1 MASRKK
7 STAAKLHTT
16 EDMAPQ
22 MTEIIEKEPVVIEEK
37 DILTENEVKDL
48 EPEEVVEVKAPIVE
62 IKPAKKAKKAEKA
75 EKVEEKTKNEPKYPI
90 GSIVFIS
97 KEADADL
104 NGFKLFPQY
113 KKYTYTVEA
122 YDEITGVYSL
132 RRLNLSLRLKEE
144 LILAPSERA
153 HDAISKKQF

>member
-7 STAAKLHTT
+7 STTAKLHTT

-22 MTEIIEKEPVVIEEK
+22 MSEIIEKEPVVIEEK

-62 IKPAKKAKKAEKA
+62 VKPTKKTKKA

-113 KKYTYTVEA
+113 KKCTYTVEA

>member
-7 STAAKLHTT
+7 STTAKLHTT

-37 DILTENEVKDL
+37 DVLTENEVKDL

-62 IKPAKKAKKAEKA
+62 IKPAKKTKKAEKT
-75 EKVEEKTKNEPKYPI
+75 EKVEPKYPI

-113 KKYTYTVEA
+113 KKCTYTVEA

>member
-7 STAAKLHTT
+7 STTEKLHTT
-16 EDMAPQ
+16 EDMALQ

-62 IKPAKKAKKAEKA
+62 IKPAKKTKKVEKA
-75 EKVEEKTKNEPKYPI
+75 EKTEKVGPKYPI

-113 KKYTYTVEA
+113 KKCTYTVEA

>member
-7 STAAKLHTT
+7 STTAKPHTT
-16 EDMAPQ
+16 EDFAPQ
-22 MTEIIEKEPVVIEEK
+22 MSEIIEKEPVVIEEK

-62 IKPAKKAKKAEKA
+62 VKPAKKAKKA

-113 KKYTYTVEA
+113 KKCTYTVEA

>member
-7 STAAKLHTT
+7 STTAKLHTT

-22 MTEIIEKEPVVIEEK
+22 MTEVIEKEPVVIEEK
-37 DILTENEVKDL
+37 DVLTENEVKDL

-62 IKPAKKAKKAEKA
+62 IKPAKKTKKVEKTEKT
-75 EKVEEKTKNEPKYPI
+75 EKVEPKYPI

-113 KKYTYTVEA
+113 KKCTYTVEA

>member
-7 STAAKLHTT
+7 STTQDT
-16 EDMAPQ
+16 
-22 MTEIIEKEPVVIEEK
+22 IVEKEPVVIEEK

-62 IKPAKKAKKAEKA
+62 VKPAKKAKKAEK
-75 EKVEEKTKNEPKYPI
+75 VEEKTPKYPI

>member
-7 STAAKLHTT
+7 PITEKLHTT

-62 IKPAKKAKKAEKA
+62 IKPAKKAKKAEKT
-75 EKVEEKTKNEPKYPI
+75 EKVGPKYPI

-113 KKYTYTVEA
+113 KKCTYTVEA

>member
-7 STAAKLHTT
+7 PTTAKPHTT
-16 EDMAPQ
+16 EDFAPQ
-22 MTEIIEKEPVVIEEK
+22 MSKIIEKEPVVIEEK

-62 IKPAKKAKKAEKA
+62 VKPAKKVKKVEKA
-75 EKVEEKTKNEPKYPI
+75 EEKTKNEPKYPI

>member
-7 STAAKLHTT
+7 STTAKLHTT

-37 DILTENEVKDL
+37 DVLTENEVKDL

-62 IKPAKKAKKAEKA
+62 IKPVKKTKKT
-75 EKVEEKTKNEPKYPI
+75 EKVGPKYPI

-113 KKYTYTVEA
+113 KKCTYTVEA

>member
-7 STAAKLHTT
+7 PTTAKPHTT
-16 EDMAPQ
+16 EDFAPQ

-62 IKPAKKAKKAEKA
+62 VKPAKKAKKA

-113 KKYTYTVEA
+113 KKCTYTVEA

>member
-7 STAAKLHTT
+7 STKS
-16 EDMAPQ
+16 
-22 MTEIIEKEPVVIEEK
+22 
-37 DILTENEVKDL
+37 
-48 EPEEVVEVKAPIVE
+48 EEVVAKTEVPVKETATEVATDEIVSEVRPEKEE
-62 IKPAKKAKKAEKA
+62 IIVNVEEKPKKTQKTTK
-75 EKVEEKTKNEPKYPI
+75 KVEEKTKNEPKYPI

>member
-7 STAAKLHTT
+7 PTTAKPHTT
-16 EDMAPQ
+16 EDFAPQ
-22 MTEIIEKEPVVIEEK
+22 MSEIIEKEPVVIEEK

-62 IKPAKKAKKAEKA
+62 VKPAKKTKKVEKA
-75 EKVEEKTKNEPKYPI
+75 EKVGPKYPI

-113 KKYTYTVEA
+113 KKCTYTVEA

>member
-7 STAAKLHTT
+7 STKSEEIVAKT
-16 EDMAPQ
+16 EVPVEETATKVATD
-22 MTEIIEKEPVVIEEK
+22 EIVSEVRPEKEETTVNVEEK
-37 DILTENEVKDL
+37 
-48 EPEEVVEVKAPIVE
+48 P
-62 IKPAKKAKKAEKA
+62 KKTQKTTK
-75 EKVEEKTKNEPKYPI
+75 KVEEKKPKYPI

-113 KKYTYTVEA
+113 KKCTYTVEA

>member
-7 STAAKLHTT
+7 PTTAKLHTT
-16 EDMAPQ
+16 EDFAPQ
-22 MTEIIEKEPVVIEEK
+22 MSEIIEKEPVVIEEK

-62 IKPAKKAKKAEKA
+62 VKPAKKAKKA